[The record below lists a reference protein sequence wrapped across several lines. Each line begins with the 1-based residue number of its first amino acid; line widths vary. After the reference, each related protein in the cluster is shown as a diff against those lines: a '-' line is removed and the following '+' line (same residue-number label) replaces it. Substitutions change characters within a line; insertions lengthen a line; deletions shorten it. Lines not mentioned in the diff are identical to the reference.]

1 MDIIYHCLSFAA
13 RVEEME
19 EDYES
24 QDEGA
29 QAVFQEHARLLHKG
43 FALSQPPNISQAL
56 EGNLPFSWNSNE
68 RTFLKDF
75 VNCNPGTSGGR
86 LAA

>member
-1 MDIIYHCLSFAA
+1 MD
-13 RVEEME
+13 

-24 QDEGA
+24 LDEGA
-29 QAVFQEHARLLHKG
+29 GAVFQVHSTLLSKG

-75 VNCNPGTSGGR
+75 VGCTPGTSGGR